1 MQKRKVYLGHT
12 GCPSLTSKMFPFT
25 PIELHGGWF
34 VGKER
39 ILTAVSGEFGW
50 RGERPE
56 VDVFVFDEL
65 GREVKDYPYAGRD
78 SNVGRIFTLELK
90 PGHCAALVKR

>member
-1 MQKRKVYLGHT
+1 
-12 GCPSLTSKMFPFT
+12 MFPFT
-25 PIELHGGWF
+25 PIELNGGWL

-56 VDVFVFDEL
+56 VEVFVFDEL
-65 GREVKDYPYAGRD
+65 GREVKAYPYAVKD
-78 SNVGRIFTLELK
+78 TENGRIFTLELK
-90 PGHCAALVKR
+90 PEHCAAIVRK